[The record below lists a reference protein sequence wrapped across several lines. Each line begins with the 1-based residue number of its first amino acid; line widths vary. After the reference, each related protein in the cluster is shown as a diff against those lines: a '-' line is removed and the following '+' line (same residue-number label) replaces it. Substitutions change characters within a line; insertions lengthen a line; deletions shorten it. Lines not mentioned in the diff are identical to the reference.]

1 MEWSIGTLI
10 KEKHLFTVLSALI
23 IVLSLVVTIY
33 GVCSFDMTR
42 SYYVTNPYGDEVQIW
57 GAGIYRH
64 DTYFKVP
71 IFVGSDLTVLIFVIP
86 FAIFAFCKAIQKESF
101 ENLLR
106 GFSVVS
112 LLLYYSA
119 SLAFGVT
126 YNILHLVYIALFST
140 CFFSAGLLLAK
151 LHSIAIQEGT
161 TYSYHITRGM
171 KAFLLIAGLALC
183 VAWLPDIISSLVKGT
198 SLELIEVYTTEITY
212 VLDMGIISPLMFLT
226 YGLIKRNDFMGY
238 ILLRMSFLVCIGVG
252 IMLPVQSV
260 FQLLSGYEL
269 TVPVIV
275 TKVAIFVLLASFAS
289 VFNHRL
295 KKSTIKRALVA
306 G

>member
-1 MEWSIGTLI
+1 MI
-10 KEKHLFTVLSALI
+10 KEKRLFIVLSALI
-23 IVLSLVVTIY
+23 IALSLVVTIC

-42 SYYVTNPYGDEVQIW
+42 SYYVTNQYGKQVQIW
-57 GAGIYRH
+57 GAGVYRH

-71 IFVGSDLTVLIFVIP
+71 IFVGSDLTVLVFVIP
-86 FAIFAFCKAIQKESF
+86 FAIFAFWKTIQEDSF

-106 GFSVVS
+106 SFSVIS

-119 SLAFGVT
+119 SISFGVT
-126 YNILHLVYIALFST
+126 YNVLHLVYIALFGA
-140 CFFSAGLLLAK
+140 CFFGAGLLLAK
-151 LHSIAIQEGT
+151 LHSIAVQEGE
-161 TYSYHITRGM
+161 TYAYNITKGM

-226 YGLIKRNDFMGY
+226 YGLIKRQDFMGY

-260 FQLLSGYEL
+260 FQLLSGYEI
-269 TVPVIV
+269 TIPVIV
-275 TKVAIFVLLASFAS
+275 TKVAIFVLLAGFAS

-295 KKSTIKRALVA
+295 KKSTRKLEPVA